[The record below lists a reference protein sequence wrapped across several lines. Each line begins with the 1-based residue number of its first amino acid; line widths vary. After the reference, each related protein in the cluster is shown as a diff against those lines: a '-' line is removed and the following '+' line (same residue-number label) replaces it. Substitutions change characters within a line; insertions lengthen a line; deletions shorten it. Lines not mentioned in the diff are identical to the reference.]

1 MGIFLG
7 GRNICSPVGANLGL
21 KVEGSI
27 KFEEEKSLAWPF
39 VRREASSQIFLTWT
53 FQCQHIKT
61 RSKFQWSIW
70 DIQPRMRQNS
80 SSPLDCDP
88 AKVSFFLGL
97 HRLGKCSALLD
108 LDQCSWHLYRGAGPR
123 NGSIWN
129 QVSLERAHGEVW
141 RLHGNRYPD
150 PELNWWPEQSQLWS
164 QGMVYLHK
172 LSLAVIITANE
183 TSFLH
188 WQVSK
193 PCRVF
198 LGNVKIQCL
207 HWLTPWKDAVSS
219 LKNHLRCAVYL
230 IFFSFY

>member
-7 GRNICSPVGANLGL
+7 GSNICSPVGANLGL
-21 KVEGSI
+21 KVKGST

-39 VRREASSQIFLTWT
+39 VRREASSRIFPTWT

-61 RSKFQWSIW
+61 RSKFQLSIW

-80 SSPLDCDP
+80 SSPLDCDT

-108 LDQCSWHLYRGAGPR
+108 LDQCSWHLYGGAGPR

-172 LSLAVIITANE
+172 LSLLWLSQQMRLHFFTGKFPNPAVFFLE
-183 TSFLH
+183 TFSVYIGWVLGRMLSLL
-188 WQVSK
+188 SK
-193 PCRVF
+193 T
-198 LGNVKIQCL
+198 I
-207 HWLTPWKDAVSS
+207 
-219 LKNHLRCAVYL
+219 
-230 IFFSFY
+230 